1 MASALIGRRAEL
13 AWLRA
18 RVDLALG
25 GFPHLVF
32 VEGEAGIGKTRL
44 AQEALEHARRRRAA
58 VLRGRCYDNL
68 DLPYLP
74 LRDSLFVVMADALG
88 AQGRDT
94 DLAVVERARADAT
107 LDGATAPDAI
117 QRERTRELLA
127 LTDLVLG
134 HVRTTPTVLFVD
146 DIDWADAATVDLL
159 RHLLFR
165 LDDEQVPLLVLA
177 TTRADPSTRAADGIA
192 RLRSEPRTAVV
203 HLNPLTPLEA
213 TELAREREPGAPID
227 RARDLA
233 SASGGNPLLVEALAR
248 DRRAKPSLLGGATP
262 THPIV
267 AAVSATLDA
276 LSPPASQVVMSV
288 AVLGPDAH
296 RRRVVAL
303 SGTNAVA
310 VDQAID

>member
-25 GFPHLVF
+25 GFPHVVL
-32 VEGEAGIGKTRL
+32 VEGESGIGKTRL
-44 AQEALEHARRRRAA
+44 AQEALDHARRRRAA
-58 VLRGRCYDNL
+58 VLRGRCYDHL

-74 LRDSLFVVMADALG
+74 LRDSLFTAVEQSLSARG
-88 AQGRDT
+88 GRDA
-94 DLAVVERARADAT
+94 DLALVEQARADAD
-107 LDGATAPDAI
+107 LAPEASPTPEAI
-117 QRERTRELLA
+117 QRERTRQLFA
-127 LTDLVLG
+127 LTGLVLE
-134 HVRTTPTVLFVD
+134 HVRAHPTVLFVD
-146 DIDWADAATVDLL
+146 DVDWADSATVDLL

-177 TTRADPSTRAADGIA
+177 TTRSDPGARAADGVA

-213 TELAREREPGAPID
+213 TELAREREPGAAID

-248 DRRAKPSLLGGATP
+248 DRRARPTLLGSAP

-276 LSPPASQVVMSV
+276 LPPAASQVVLAV

-303 SGTNAVA
+303 SNT
-310 VDQAID
+310 